1 MSSCTIKKLYNQS
14 GLTSSNRGNNMR
26 AEVSTLFGLNV
37 YTDKGV
43 YVGKVNDLVLDPNE
57 SKISGLAVGKINPEL
72 VNKAGK
78 GVILPYR
85 WVIASGDIIIIKQMT
100 HRFKK
105 EAAEPEK
112 ESD

>member
-1 MSSCTIKKLYNQS
+1 
-14 GLTSSNRGNNMR
+14 MR

-43 YVGKVNDLVLDPNE
+43 YVGKVNDVVLDPNE
-57 SKISGLAVGKINPEL
+57 SRISGLAVGKINPEQL
-72 VNKAGK
+72 NVIDNK

-85 WVIASGDIIIIKQMT
+85 WIIAVGDIVIIK
-100 HRFKK
+100 HFNKLKKK
-105 EAAEPEK
+105 EGESKK

>member
-1 MSSCTIKKLYNQS
+1 
-14 GLTSSNRGNNMR
+14 MR

-43 YVGKVNDLVLDPNE
+43 YVGKVNDVILDPNE

-72 VNKAGK
+72 FDLTQK

-85 WVIASGDIIIIKQMT
+85 WVIASGDIIIIKQMI
-100 HRFKK
+100 RKLRSEDK
-105 EAAEPEK
+105 EAEK
-112 ESD
+112 EFN